1 MPQSDNEI
9 IERIRDGAKHHYA
22 QLVDRYKDR
31 AFTLAVRM
39 LKNKEDAEEAA
50 QDAFIRAYNALNRFE
65 GKARFGTWFY
75 RILYNVCLTRLG
87 KRKEEFQ
94 RLDYD
99 DDIDY
104 NGFESAFTAS
114 GYNEYETNDMV
125 EFVKKTMEALPEKY
139 QTILSL
145 FYFQD
150 LSHEEISDVTQLPI
164 GTIKTHLFRAR
175 AILQQLLQSAE
186 GGQLERVV

>member
-1 MPQSDNEI
+1 
-9 IERIRDGAKHHYA
+9 
-22 QLVDRYKDR
+22 
-31 AFTLAVRM
+31 
-39 LKNKEDAEEAA
+39 
-50 QDAFIRAYNALNRFE
+50 
-65 GKARFGTWFY
+65 
-75 RILYNVCLTRLG
+75 
-87 KRKEEFQ
+87 
-94 RLDYD
+94 
-99 DDIDY
+99 
-104 NGFESAFTAS
+104 
-114 GYNEYETNDMV
+114 MV

>member
-9 IERIRDGAKHHYA
+9 IERIRDGAKHYYA
-22 QLVDRYKDR
+22 RLVDRYKDR
-31 AFTLAVRM
+31 AYTLAVRM

-94 RLDYD
+94 RLDYND
-99 DDIDY
+99 NIDY
-104 NGFESAFTAS
+104 NELESAFTAS

-125 EFVKKTMEALPEKY
+125 EFVKKTMEELPEKY

-145 FYFQD
+145 FYFQN
-150 LSHEEISDVTQLPI
+150 LSHEEISEVTRLPI

-175 AILQQLLQSAE
+175 AILQRLLQKE
-186 GGQLERVV
+186 FLLERVV

>member
-9 IERIRDGAKHHYA
+9 IERIRDGAKHYYA
-22 QLVDRYKDR
+22 RLVDRYKDR
-31 AFTLAVRM
+31 AYTLAVRM

-94 RLDYD
+94 RLDYND
-99 DDIDY
+99 NIDY
-104 NGFESAFTAS
+104 NELESAFTAS

-125 EFVKKTMEALPEKY
+125 EFVKKTMEELPEKY

-150 LSHEEISDVTQLPI
+150 LSHEEISEVTQLPI

-175 AILQQLLQSAE
+175 AILQRLLQKE
-186 GGQLERVV
+186 FLLERVV

>member
-1 MPQSDNEI
+1 
-9 IERIRDGAKHHYA
+9 
-22 QLVDRYKDR
+22 
-31 AFTLAVRM
+31 
-39 LKNKEDAEEAA
+39 
-50 QDAFIRAYNALNRFE
+50 
-65 GKARFGTWFY
+65 
-75 RILYNVCLTRLG
+75 LYNVCLTRLG

-104 NGFESAFTAS
+104 DALDSAFTES

-125 EFVKKTMEALPEKY
+125 EFVKKTMEALPVKY

-150 LSHEEISDVTQLPI
+150 LSHEEIADVTQLPI

-175 AILQQLLQSAE
+175 AILQRLLQKE
-186 GGQLERVV
+186 FLLERVV